1 MRHPQDEEMLKYAD
15 GELSGRD
22 AGEIRSHLEACWQC
36 RAAFE
41 ELQNTVSQCVSYRK
55 NVLQRHLPPPPA
67 PWTDIYQRF
76 TEIDESV
83 ERPGFLDSIARFLQW
98 PVYNTKKWVAVAVA
112 LMIVW
117 GIFSRFHKT
126 PSVQAAELLRKAVV
140 AAEAR
145 IEKPRRLQIRTRDRR
160 LTRLAG
166 SDRKLAST
174 SADADAL
181 SSVQAL
187 FVAANYDWNNPLSAK
202 SYEAWRGQLRDK
214 QDQVT
219 EDGGSYRVRTDTSS
233 GELADATLKIRT
245 RDLRPVEGRFEF
257 RDKEWVEIT
266 ELADDGISPTEIA
279 ASQGHSTTGQAHAMP
294 DVAQDSAAPSPSS
307 GFATA
312 GDELR
317 AVAALHQVGA
327 DLGDP
332 VEVSRNG
339 SEVVVSGVGIDPA
352 RQREIQNALNAQ
364 PHVVVRFSESAA
376 SNVRPTR
383 SSNDSPLSADIQQ
396 LQNRIAAQVGGRSN
410 FEQLASEVLDLSEPM
425 MSRAYA
431 LRHLAELFPA
441 EVESQL
447 SVPDR
452 QLLRRLQQ
460 EHTAALRH
468 QSAELIRMLKPVLPS
483 SAVGSPGRITSS
495 GAWQPVTE
503 DLFQTARRVEKL
515 LAVMFAAAPGES
527 ADDQVPAQ
535 LQSNLTQLRAKLE
548 GYERLSINTER

>member
-1 MRHPQDEEMLKYAD
+1 MLHPEEEAMLKYAD
-15 GELSGRD
+15 GELYGRD
-22 AGEIRSHLEACWQC
+22 AGEIRSHLESCWEC

-76 TEIDESV
+76 AEIDATIP
-83 ERPGFLDSIARFLQW
+83 RAGFLERAAQVLQW
-98 PVYNTKKWVAVAVA
+98 PVHNAKKWAPVAVA

-117 GIFSRFHKT
+117 GLYSRFHTT
-126 PSVQAAELLRKAVV
+126 PSVQAAALLRKAVL
-140 AAEAR
+140 AAETR
-145 IEKPRRLQIRTRDRR
+145 VEKPKRLEIRTKDHR

-166 SDRKLAST
+166 PERKVASA

-181 SSVQAL
+181 NSVQAL

-202 SYEAWRGQLRDK
+202 SFEAWRSQLRDK

-219 EDGGSYRVRTDTSS
+219 EDRESYRVRTDSGSS
-233 GELADATLKIRT
+233 ELSEATLKLRT
-245 RDLRPVEGRFEF
+245 QDLRPVEGRFEF
-257 RDKEWVEIT
+257 RNREWVEIT
-266 ELADDGISPTEIA
+266 ELADDTAAPTEIA
-279 ASQGHSTTGQAHAMP
+279 AQSRPMSGQAHTTPEATP
-294 DVAQDSAAPSPSS
+294 DSAAPTSAG

-332 VEVSRNG
+332 VEVSRTA
-339 SEVVVSGVGIDPA
+339 SEVVVSGVGVDPA
-352 RQREIQNALNAQ
+352 RQREIQNALNTQ
-364 PHVVVRFSESAA
+364 PHVVVRFSESAPSSARPMRA
-376 SNVRPTR
+376 STDTA
-383 SSNDSPLSADIQQ
+383 SSADAQQ
-396 LQNRIAAQVGGRSN
+396 LQNRIAAQVGGRAN
-410 FEQLASEVLDLSEPM
+410 FEQLASQVLDLSEPM

-431 LRHLAELFPA
+431 LRRLAELFPP

-447 SVPDR
+447 SSQDR
-452 QLLRRLQQ
+452 QLLRHLQQ
-460 EHTAALRH
+460 EHTAALR
-468 QSAELIRMLKPVLPS
+468 QQAAELNRMLKPVLPS
-483 SAVGSPGRITSS
+483 AGGTHGGVLT
-495 GAWQPVTE
+495 GAWQPATE

-535 LQSNLTQLRAKLE
+535 LLSNLTQLRAKLE
-548 GYERLSINTER
+548 GYDRLSANTER